1 MSACDRIDL
10 PALESLIV
18 GVSALTFKNSDKTE
32 LIMRGEGLYGR

>member
-10 PALESLIV
+10 PALESLTVSI
-18 GVSALTFKNSDKTE
+18 SALTFRNSDKTE